1 MILTWLLIGLAA
13 SAIAVITV
21 SVIITV
27 RVIKEILSSTDT
39 GLSNPIT
46 ATIESKFKDEN
57 RTIVK
62 VKFKDIYGNTST
74 REIRSDQGADVYT
87 GQTINKY

>member
-1 MILTWLLIGLAA
+1 MLLTWVLIGLAV

-21 SVIITV
+21 SVVITSW
-27 RVIKEILSSTDT
+27 VIKEILNSGDT
-39 GLSNPIT
+39 GLSNPVS
-46 ATIESKFKDEN
+46 AKIESKLKDGN
-57 RTIVK
+57 HTKIK

-87 GQTINKY
+87 GQTIYK